1 MDKYTGKFYDVLKSK
16 RFISSLVIVV
26 LALASSFVPEL
37 EDNFEEISM
46 IATASI
52 IALVSGYSLQDI
64 VIAVVT
70 GRQIP
75 EVIIEP
81 EGEIE
86 LEVIEEVA

>member
-86 LEVIEEVA
+86 LEVIEEAA